1 MDLDDVL
8 EDLLKNARRA
18 VRDRQLPQRARAS
31 RGRGGQ
37 LARRWV
43 PLAAMI
49 VGLWWVAL
57 VGLLTVGAFAFT
69 DGAAEGAIAIA
80 MGLLGLFG
88 VVLAGWGATEARRR
102 RQEQQDARQAKSR
115 AKQAG
120 ARAAAMPP
128 EVRGDWR
135 RMEQARELVRDLAED
150 GWVDPAALA
159 ELDTHVAHL
168 QKLLWADHR
177 ARELGGRPS
186 EGLARQVADLADLLV
201 ALADE
206 AVDAQADVAAGAR
219 APVTLAGARD
229 RMTVLRAARQEV
241 EQADQGGRTRRD
253 GAAAPG
259 PPQGRGEPEPPRGR
273 TSTA

>member
-8 EDLLKNARRA
+8 EDLLKGARRA
-18 VRDRQLPQRARAS
+18 VRDGQLPQRARAS

-43 PLAAMI
+43 PMAAMI
-49 VGLWWVAL
+49 IGLWWVAL
-57 VGLLTVGAFAFT
+57 MALLTVGAFAFT
-69 DGAAEGAIAIA
+69 DGAAETAIAIA

-88 VVLAGWGATEARRR
+88 VVLAGWGAAESRRRR
-102 RQEQQDARQAKSR
+102 RQQQDARQARSR

-120 ARAAAMPP
+120 ARAAAVPP

-150 GWVDPAALA
+150 GWVSPDALA
-159 ELDTHVAHL
+159 ELDAHVAHL

-186 EGLARQVADLADLLV
+186 DGLARQVADLADLLV

-219 APVTLAGARD
+219 APVSMAAARD
-229 RMTVLRAARQEV
+229 RMAVLRAARQEV
-241 EQADQGGRTRRD
+241 DQVDHGGRGRHD
-253 GAAAPG
+253 GAPDEGARRG
-259 PPQGRGEPEPPRGR
+259 GEPEPPRGR
-273 TSTA
+273 ASTA